1 MSARRATGLLTLGR
15 ACGSAAR
22 GRVRTMA
29 AETVESVAREMD
41 GVPVRN
47 AGDWERVRGRAAS
60 PARARAR
67 ALPTDAVAWGR
78 PGEVGTD
85 TPRSAR
91 AR

>member
-41 GVPVRN
+41 GKVRN

-60 PARARAR
+60 PARAR

-85 TPRSAR
+85 TPRPAR
-91 AR
+91 AC